1 MGKAK
6 RAHLKNQVYLG
17 SEGFVER
24 MQARI
29 AHDRPLHE
37 IPRTQRGPVPEPLA
51 YFSEHYPERD
61 DAIAEAYG
69 TGAYSMQQIAEHF
82 GVGRMTVSRAVKRY
96 ETSRSV

>member
-29 AHDRPLHE
+29 APDPPIQE
-37 IPRTQRGPVPEPLA
+37 IPRTQRRPVPKPLA

-61 DAIAEAYG
+61 DAIAEAYR
-69 TGAYSMQQIAEHF
+69 TGAYSMHQIAEHF
-82 GVGRMTVSRAVKRY
+82 GVGRMTVNRAVKRY